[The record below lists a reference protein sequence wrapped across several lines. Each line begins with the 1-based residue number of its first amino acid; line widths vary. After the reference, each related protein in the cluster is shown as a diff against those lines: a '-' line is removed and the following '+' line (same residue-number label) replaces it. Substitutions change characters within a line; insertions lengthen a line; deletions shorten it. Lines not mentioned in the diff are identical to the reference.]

1 MQRTLRT
8 AIAAVSL
15 TLLAT
20 ACSSKGSS
28 DSSSSSGSG
37 KDDVKTGVGITDD
50 TIKLGVL
57 TDLSGPIGPLGKAGL
72 AGNDL
77 YWEEQ
82 NAKGGVCGR
91 KVQTIAKDNQYNV
104 QKSVV
109 HYAALRNEVVG
120 IANFAGGPDVLA
132 VQQQI
137 NADKMVVLPSSY
149 DGALLKI
156 PTAPLVGSP
165 YEIEAIN
172 GISYLMEQKKL
183 AEGDAIGVIHYP
195 GGIGTNTLAGVKAA
209 ADEFKLKLTAVEIDP
224 TSTDLTAQVAAMK
237 KAGAKVIVMGT
248 AGGQTV
254 AVTSLVHSSGYD
266 ATVLASNLISAAS
279 VKGPAQKAL
288 TERLVLTSNTSP
300 FSADTE
306 MVKKIRDA
314 YAKKYPGT
322 EITAPVGAG
331 YVFALTYHT
340 ILERAC
346 QNKDLTR
353 DGVAKALTEV
363 TNVDSGGM
371 QVALD
376 FSEPGKPASRESFI
390 VKPDPK
396 AVDGVS
402 IVEEPKASPFA
413 LKYQPA
419 S

>member
-1 MQRTLRT
+1 MNRTLRT

-20 ACSSKGSS
+20 ACSTKGN
-28 DSSSSSGSG
+28 DSSTASGDG
-37 KDDVKTGVGITDD
+37 KSNVKSGVGVTAD

-91 KVQTIAKDNQYNV
+91 KVETIAKDNQYNV

-109 HYAALRNEVVG
+109 HYAALRNQVVG

-137 NADKMVVLPSSY
+137 KADNMVVLPSSY
-149 DGALLKI
+149 DGTLLKI

-165 YEIEAIN
+165 YDIETIN

-183 AEGDAIGVIHYP
+183 AKGDAIGVIHYP

-209 ADEFKLKLTAVEIDP
+209 ADEFKLKLTAAEVDP

-254 AVTSLVHSSGYD
+254 AVSSLVHSSGYR
-266 ATVLASNLISAAS
+266 ATVLATNLISAAS

-288 TERLVLTSNTSP
+288 TENLVLTSNSSP
-300 FSADTE
+300 FSADNA
-306 MVKKIRDA
+306 MVKKVREA
-314 YAKKYPGT
+314 YAKKHPGT
-322 EITAPVGAG
+322 DITAPVGAG

-340 ILERAC
+340 ILEQAC
-346 QNKDLTR
+346 ENKDLTR
-353 DGVAKALTEV
+353 DGVAKALTQV

-371 QVALD
+371 QVALN

-390 VKPDPK
+390 LKPDPK
-396 AVDGVS
+396 SVDGVAL
-402 IVEEPKASPFA
+402 VQEPKASPLA

>member
-1 MQRTLRT
+1 MNRTLRT

-20 ACSSKGSS
+20 ACSTKGS
-28 DSSSSSGSG
+28 DSSAASDDG
-37 KDDVKTGVGITDD
+37 KSDVKSGVGVTAD

-82 NAKGGVCGR
+82 NAKGGICGR
-91 KVQTIAKDNQYNV
+91 KVETIAKDNQYNV

-109 HYAALRNEVVG
+109 HYASLRNEVVG

-137 NADKMVVLPSSY
+137 KSDSMVVLPSSY

-156 PTAPLVGSP
+156 PTTPLVGSP
-165 YEIEAIN
+165 YDIEAIN

-209 ADEFKLKLTAVEIDP
+209 AGEFKLKLTAAEVDP
-224 TSTDLTAQVAAMK
+224 TSSDLTAQVAAMK

-254 AVTSLVHSSGYD
+254 AVSSLVHSSGYQ
-266 ATVLASNLISAAS
+266 ATVLATNLISAAL

-288 TERLVLTSNTSP
+288 TENLVLTSNSSS
-300 FSADTE
+300 FSANTA
-306 MVKKIRDA
+306 MVKKIREA
-314 YAKKYPGT
+314 YAKKHPGT
-322 EITAPVGAG
+322 DITAPVGAG

-340 ILERAC
+340 ILEKAC
-346 QNKDLTR
+346 ENKDLTR
-353 DGVAKALTEV
+353 DGVAKALTQV
-363 TNVDSGGM
+363 TSVDSGGM
-371 QVALD
+371 QVALN

-390 VKPDPK
+390 LKPDPK
-396 AVDGVS
+396 SVDGVAL
-402 IVEEPKASPFA
+402 VQEPKASPLA
-413 LKYQPA
+413 LKYQ
-419 S
+419 SSS